1 MIRPL
6 GILLSV
12 LGWYLLFAPIIGL
25 IAWIPLVG
33 TLLSTIISFAAI
45 IFSVIVGTT
54 VACLILALAW
64 LVFRPFYGVLLLTLT
79 GVGIYFIFFFNDP
92 QKKQG
97 IE

>member
-1 MIRPL
+1 VIRPL
-6 GILLSV
+6 GIILSV

-33 TLLSTIISFAAI
+33 SLLSTIVAFAAF
-45 IFSVIVGTT
+45 IFSLIVGTT

-64 LVFRPFYGVLLLTLT
+64 LVFRPLYGVILLTVT
-79 GVGIYFIFFFNDP
+79 GVGIYFIFFFKDP
-92 QKKQG
+92 RSKEV